1 MRPPHERRASTMH
14 EYDLEEVKREIVE
27 SRALTIKTNNL
38 VNALSADLKSIAK
51 RQQGYERRIF
61 VHSVTAYIVVVAVI
75 MILTKVA
82 LDAQVDAV
90 REEGKTMKDELA
102 EANKNL
108 AAVQKREEARSASAR
123 KAAEYYSLVKD
134 GKRRELIDQLPE
146 IVRLDLTPT
155 ERAMFE
161 QAAANAKTELSLIAY
176 QTGVEH
182 ARAQRWHEAT
192 QSLRESLDL
201 SPEATHA
208 PQATYELA
216 AALRELGRQREAI
229 PLLMR
234 LTEASADR
242 EVLDEATLLLAD
254 CQLDI
259 HAWNDA
265 KSTLRAFLRRF
276 PKSPLAN
283 DVRTKLSE
291 VNLYH

>member
-1 MRPPHERRASTMH
+1 MH

-61 VHSVTAYIVVVAVI
+61 IHSVTAYVVVVAVI

-90 REEGKTMKDELA
+90 REEGKGLRDELA
-102 EANKNL
+102 ETKKDL
-108 AAVQKREEARSASAR
+108 AATQKREETRSSAAR
-123 KAAEYYSLVKD
+123 KAAEYYALIKD
-134 GKRRELIDQLPE
+134 NKRREIIDQLPE
-146 IVRLDLTPT
+146 VMRLDLTPT
-155 ERAMFE
+155 EREAFE
-161 QAAANAKTELSLIAY
+161 RAATQAKTELSLIAY

-182 ARAQRWHEAT
+182 ARSQRWHEAT

-201 SPEATHA
+201 VPDAGHA

-216 AALRELGRQREAI
+216 QALRELGRQREAI

-242 EVLDEATLLLAD
+242 EVLDEATMLLAE

-283 DVRTKLSE
+283 DARTKLSE

>member
-1 MRPPHERRASTMH
+1 MH

-61 VHSVTAYIVVVAVI
+61 VHSVTAYVVVVAVI

-90 REEGKTMKDELA
+90 REEGKGMKDELA
-102 EANKNL
+102 AAQKDL
-108 AAVQKREEARSASAR
+108 AAVQKREEGRSASAR
-123 KAAEYYSLVKD
+123 KAAEYYGLVKD
-134 GKRRELIDQLPE
+134 HKRRELLEQLPE
-146 IVRLDLTPT
+146 ITRLDLTPT
-155 ERAMFE
+155 ERAVFE
-161 QAAANAKTELSLIAY
+161 QAAASAKTELSLFAY

-192 QSLRESLDL
+192 QSLRESLDS
-201 SPEATHA
+201 SPEAMHA

-242 EVLDEATLLLAD
+242 EVLDEATLLLAE

-283 DVRTKLSE
+283 TVRTKLSE